1 MEHQTKVIIQSRCK
15 GRWNNSLYKTPVGP
29 RLGYTGDIP
38 FMYNFA
44 TSEDF
49 KVKNMGVNNMN
60 APFSGIPYM
69 HLDIEWLRSIF
80 QLNQFHNDYVP
91 RNCPTNKDD
100 CFGQAFGIVLDPYA
114 VSGRKLRK
122 DTIMLRTPSQSS
134 ALSLSILYENSTLL
148 PTRT

>member
-1 MEHQTKVIIQSRCK
+1 
-15 GRWNNSLYKTPVGP
+15 
-29 RLGYTGDIP
+29 
-38 FMYNFA
+38 MYNFA

-49 KVKNMGVNNMN
+49 KVKYMGVNNMN

-100 CFGQAFGIVLDPYA
+100 CFGQAFGSVLDPY
-114 VSGRKLRK
+114 RNIWTENQK
-122 DTIMLRTPSQSS
+122 DTIMLCTPSQSS
-134 ALSLSILYENSTLL
+134 ALSLSMILYENSTLL